1 MVKDYTT
8 DLDEPAAAHDGDMA
22 ADGHRRS
29 RQIAAWKERITSSW
43 SGVRVDAVESD
54 GTMPGIGDE
63 RSVDAVVALGSLT
76 GDDVE
81 VQLVHGI
88 VGQGDEI
95 ERPQTTTMAEVERV
109 DDSRVRYRGS
119 FSCDAAGQIGRASCR
134 ERVCQ
139 YV

>member
-8 DLDEPAAAHDGDMA
+8 DLYEPAAAHDDDMA

-88 VGQGDEI
+88 VGQGDET
-95 ERPQTTTMAEVERV
+95 ERPPHTTLAEVARGAHSGARSRGAVPFERARAHR
-109 DDSRVRYRGS
+109 STARG
-119 FSCDAAGQIGRASCR
+119 
-134 ERVCQ
+134 
-139 YV
+139 